1 MKCRGHSPVQGDE
14 KEDDDDDDDGCCVCV
29 CKNDTSGTT
38 DDKDRKSSAFGG
50 SAVKSGRDSKNLQPM
65 FCIHFSMLFC
75 ELMYRCTSSGSPTM
89 SFPLYIT
96 PPFDP
101 PPPLRLTG
109 AVLLLEGTPGLELTG
124 DVAPGLLVVGD
135 LRGDGE

>member
-50 SAVKSGRDSKNLQPM
+50 SAVKVRKSFEK
-65 FCIHFSMLFC
+65 
-75 ELMYRCTSSGSPTM
+75 SSTYVLY
-89 SFPLYIT
+89 PLLDA
-96 PPFDP
+96 F
-101 PPPLRLTG
+101 L
-109 AVLLLEGTPGLELTG
+109 
-124 DVAPGLLVVGD
+124 
-135 LRGDGE
+135 